1 MNWVDLLLESMGLG
15 TGGGGGGGGGGWG
28 GSGLKKK
35 KKGTLETQT
44 NNEKTEVKAFFFYC
58 NLIPCYSVD
67 FTRDLV
73 NREPLE
79 QTN

>member
-1 MNWVDLLLESMGLG
+1 MVGPAVGEHGFG
-15 TGGGGGGGGGGWG
+15 HGGGGVV
-28 GSGLKKK
+28 KKK

-44 NNEKTEVKAFFFYC
+44 NNEKTEVKAFFYC